1 MASSV
6 TEGHIKKLR
15 GAGYLAANIAH
26 RLPAAGQIVPTP
38 EPGFNDDESGAQ
50 YCLQHCKAGSFSEYI
65 TEEFEYEDSV
75 RPCKIS
81 STFHRRENNI
91 FANLIC

>member
-1 MASSV
+1 MEIV
-6 TEGHIKKLR
+6 
-15 GAGYLAANIAH
+15 
-26 RLPAAGQIVPTP
+26 RLSGDPLIQDSLSAP
-38 EPGFNDDESGAQ
+38 EPGFIDDESGAQ
-50 YCLQHCKAGSFSEYI
+50 YCLRHCKEDSFSEYI

-91 FANLIC
+91 FADLICWLVLAARCYVMAW